1 MKDDF
6 NSSDLLER
14 VFVVAQLISY
24 NVRIVMVDKSATP
37 LDVPSDPARYLVCSG
52 VDLTQS
58 EAAVEMMHHAI
69 VYRGDIDGLVDIVGK
84 HWVQPDAIAAV
95 IAFLASDAAY
105 AVTGAAIPVFGTG

>member
-1 MKDDF
+1 MKDDS
-6 NSSDLLER
+6 NPSDLLER
-14 VFVVAQLISY
+14 VVVVARLISF
-24 NVRIVMVDKSATP
+24 NARIVMVDKSATP
-37 LDVPSDPARYLVCSG
+37 LDVPSDPVRYLVCSG

-58 EAAVEMMHHAI
+58 EVAVETMHRAS
-69 VYRGDIDGLVDIVGK
+69 VYRGGIDGLVNIAGK